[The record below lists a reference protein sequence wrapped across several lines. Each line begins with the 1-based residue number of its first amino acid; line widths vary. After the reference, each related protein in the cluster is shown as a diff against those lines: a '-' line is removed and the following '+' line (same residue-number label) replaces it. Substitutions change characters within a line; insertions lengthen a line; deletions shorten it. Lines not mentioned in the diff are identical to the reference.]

1 VVDAHRVAEQ
11 VAGGQVDDAG
21 QVQPTLRHRTLGI
34 GLRCQERDRPVR
46 VATNEPAGAGWAMM
60 PRCGPATRGF
70 AIFGHVGDGVHR
82 AGRLPGANPAGRHG
96 RGHHPQLAA
105 AVSRA
110 GGLGMLEHAGLIPQA
125 DRIAQLEQAQ
135 AGSFGVNFL
144 MPFLDPGNPTDVE
157 LAAGRAR
164 LVG

>member
-1 VVDAHRVAEQ
+1 
-11 VAGGQVDDAG
+11 
-21 QVQPTLRHRTLGI
+21 
-34 GLRCQERDRPVR
+34 
-46 VATNEPAGAGWAMM
+46 
-60 PRCGPATRGF
+60 
-70 AIFGHVGDGVHR
+70 
-82 AGRLPGANPAGRHG
+82 
-96 RGHHPQLAA
+96 
-105 AVSRA
+105 
-110 GGLGMLEHAGLIPQA
+110 MLEHAGLIPQA